1 MSLRWRALVAFVL
14 TAGALAGCKLLADP
28 TIDETCEDLDEGCDG
43 AGGDADADTDTDAD
57 TDSDTDTDSDS
68 DTDTDTDTDADADAD
83 TDTDTDPAGELRILL
98 TWAEAGDDL
107 DLHLLQAGAPL
118 RSDGDCFWDNCRAA
132 NGLEWGDPADLADN
146 PRLVEDDVAGLGPE
160 VIVITTP
167 EIGEYQVVVHDY
179 PQPDVGPADNWF
191 RVQVLVGGT
200 DIGVIES
207 VVAVEDDYV
216 VVGVIQVRDSG
227 VVVGPAR

>member
-68 DTDTDTDTDADADAD
+68 DTDTDSDTDAD

-107 DLHLLQAGAPL
+107 DLHLLQSGASL

-132 NGLEWGDPADLADN
+132 NGLEWGDPGDLADN

-160 VIVITTP
+160 VIVLTAP
-167 EIGEYQVVVHDY
+167 EIGEYHVWVHDY
-179 PQPDVGPADNWF
+179 PQPDVGPGDNGF

-200 DIGVIES
+200 EIGLIES
-207 VVAVEDDYV
+207 VVSVEDDYV
-216 VVGVIQVRDSG
+216 SVVVIQVRESG
-227 VVVGPAR
+227 VVVGPPR